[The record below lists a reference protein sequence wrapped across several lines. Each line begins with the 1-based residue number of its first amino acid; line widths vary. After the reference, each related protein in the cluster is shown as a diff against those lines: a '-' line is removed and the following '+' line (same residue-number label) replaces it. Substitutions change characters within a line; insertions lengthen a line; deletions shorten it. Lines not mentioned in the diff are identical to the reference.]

1 MSESCPLCLGLSTSL
16 LHKGGKASGSRD
28 FIQCDSC
35 DLVFVPRSQL
45 LTSQQQNDRYLEH
58 NNDVDD
64 PEYRK
69 FLGRL
74 YNELKPYLVTGAEGL
89 DYGSG
94 PGPALVAM
102 MREDGFDVDQYDIFF
117 HSDEAVLKKTYDFI
131 TCTETA
137 EHFSNPES
145 EFQRLFDMMREP
157 AWLGIMTGMLAD
169 WSQFPDWY
177 YHHDPTHVNF
187 FSKKTM
193 SWISEKYQCT
203 ATYPADNV
211 VLFRKG

>member
-1 MSESCPLCLGLSTSL
+1 MSEPCPLCQGLSTSL
-16 LHKGGKASGSRD
+16 LHKGGKASGNRD
-28 FIQCDSC
+28 FLHCGEC

-45 LTSQQQNDRYLEH
+45 LDSQQQNDRYLEH
-58 NNDVDD
+58 NNDVYD
-64 PEYRK
+64 PDYRK
-69 FLGRL
+69 FLSRL
-74 YNELKPYLVTGAEGL
+74 YDELKPHLLTGAKGL

-102 MREDGFDVDQYDIFF
+102 MREDGFDVDMFDIFF
-117 HSDEAVLKKTYDFI
+117 HNDEAVLEKTYDFI

-137 EHFSNPES
+137 EHFTDPAS
-145 EFQRLFDMMREP
+145 EFQRLFAMMREP

-187 FSKKTM
+187 FSAKTM
-193 SWISEKYQCT
+193 SWIAQKHQYT
-203 ATYPADNV
+203 ATYPAENV